1 MFSNYAEM
9 RPLRVMAVQT
19 CNPISWE
26 AHRAGLETE
35 VPFVH
40 LFLQVNAPLRAG
52 KAEGIQ
58 SE

>member
-19 CNPISWE
+19 CNPISRE
-26 AHRAGLETE
+26 AHRAGLDTE

-40 LFLQVNAPLRAG
+40 RFLQVNAPSQAG
-52 KAEGIQ
+52 EAEGIQ